1 MDKNLHLDLK
11 SILPESSILAGVE
24 ELICYSSDA
33 TRLMGTPEVVVRPDV
48 PDSISEIMAIAA
60 SHKMPVVPRGAGT
73 GLSGGCVPSH
83 GGIVVVTEKL
93 NRIIEINPVDLV
105 ATVEP
110 GVVTAKLHEAAEAVG
125 LFYPPDPASFRACT
139 IGGNIAENAG
149 GLRGLKYGVTRD
161 YTMGLDLVLPSG
173 KKMKTGGRTL
183 KNVTGYDLT
192 RLMAGSE
199 GTLGFITGATLKLI
213 PKPEAKTGFLVA
225 YTTLEAA
232 SEAVVS
238 IIRSGI
244 IPSTLEIMDDVT
256 IKAVKAYQGA
266 DIMDC
271 GAMLLIEVD
280 GFELEVNAQT
290 EKLKA
295 TLAKTGAAEI
305 RQAIDPAEQASLWTA
320 RRSALTALA
329 RVAPSV
335 VLEDATVPRSKIPAL
350 VRAISGISKKYG
362 LLIGTF
368 GHAGDGNL
376 HPTIIT
382 DLRVEENRKK
392 VEAAVSE
399 IFKAALSLG
408 GTLSGEHGIGLAKA
422 PFMEAEIG
430 KEGLSAMRAIK
441 NAFDPAGIMN
451 PGKIF
456 I

>member
-1 MDKNLHLDLK
+1 LNKNLHLDLK
-11 SILPESSILAGVE
+11 SIMPGSSILTGEE

-33 TRLMGTPEVVVRPDV
+33 TRLMGTPEVVVRPDRT
-48 PDSISEIMAIAA
+48 DSISEIMAIAA
-60 SHKMPVVPRGAGT
+60 SHNMPVVPRGAGT
-73 GLSGGCVPSH
+73 GLSGGCVPSR

-93 NRIIEINPVDLV
+93 NRIIDIDPVDLV

-125 LFYPPDPASFRACT
+125 LFYPPDPASFKACT

-173 KKMKTGGRTL
+173 KKINTGGRTL

-213 PKPEAKTGFLVA
+213 PKPEAKAGFLAA
-225 YTTLEAA
+225 YPTLESA

-238 IIRSGI
+238 VIKSGI
-244 IPSTLEIMDDVT
+244 IPSTLEIMDNVT

-280 GFELEVNAQT
+280 GFEREVNSQA
-290 EKLKA
+290 EKLRI
-295 TLAKTGAAEI
+295 TLSKTGATEI
-305 RQAIDPAEQASLWTA
+305 RQAVDPEEQTTLWTA

-335 VLEDATVPRSKIPAL
+335 VLEDATVPRSQIPAL
-350 VRAISGISKKYG
+350 VRAIGAIADKYG

-382 DLRVEENRKK
+382 DLRVEVNRKK

-399 IFKAALSLG
+399 IFNAALALG

-422 PFMEAEIG
+422 PFMESEVGADGIA
-430 KEGLSAMRAIK
+430 AMKAIK
-441 NAFDPAGIMN
+441 HAFDPAGIMN

-456 I
+456 T